1 MQIEEMIIGQGLL
14 LNSHVDTPISL
25 RRKLKTIHKIVT
37 LYNGK
42 MKI

>member
-1 MQIEEMIIGQGLL
+1 MQIEEMIIGQGLA

-25 RRKLKTIHKIVT
+25 RRKLKTIQEIVT
-37 LYNGK
+37 VYNGK